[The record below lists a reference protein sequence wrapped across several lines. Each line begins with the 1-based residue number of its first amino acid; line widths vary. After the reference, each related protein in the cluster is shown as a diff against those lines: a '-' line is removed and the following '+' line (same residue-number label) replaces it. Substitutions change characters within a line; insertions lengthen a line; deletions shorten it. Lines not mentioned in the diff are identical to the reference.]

1 MSSGSYRYDHLSS
14 CLKKLLLE
22 KPKNS
27 VDYFEEISR
36 QIKKEKLTSKTDSLV
51 VSYEFLSYTRVVRE
65 FPRMTRL
72 PTVRL

>member
-1 MSSGSYRYDHLSS
+1 MLVPVSYRYDHLSS

-27 VDYFEEISR
+27 ADYIEDISR

-51 VSYEFLSYTRVVRE
+51 VSHYIPILQTRC
-65 FPRMTRL
+65 
-72 PTVRL
+72 